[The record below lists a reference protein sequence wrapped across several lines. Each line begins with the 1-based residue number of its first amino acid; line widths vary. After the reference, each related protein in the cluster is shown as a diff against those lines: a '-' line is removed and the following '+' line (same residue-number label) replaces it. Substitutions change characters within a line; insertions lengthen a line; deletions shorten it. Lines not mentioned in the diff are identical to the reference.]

1 MGFNNTKFMKLFN
14 IIHFIDTLLLEPEAD
29 PHMTSVPQ
37 LQNLYIYYIA
47 TIFSIFFNEKMS
59 LMNKEK

>member
-37 LQNLYIYYIA
+37 L
-47 TIFSIFFNEKMS
+47 
-59 LMNKEK
+59 